1 MIGLIRK
8 DFYTLGRY
16 GRFMLI
22 YLLVFGVLFA
32 GQGSGSFISSMMVVM
47 VTIMSIS
54 TFSASGIYLRSVSKH
69 CLLLPTE
76 YKTQYLQFK
85 TGSKHFIV

>member
-32 GQGSGSFISSMMVVM
+32 GQESGSFISSMMVRALD
-47 VTIMSIS
+47 I
-54 TFSASGIYLRSVSKH
+54 
-69 CLLLPTE
+69 
-76 YKTQYLQFK
+76 
-85 TGSKHFIV
+85 HFYP